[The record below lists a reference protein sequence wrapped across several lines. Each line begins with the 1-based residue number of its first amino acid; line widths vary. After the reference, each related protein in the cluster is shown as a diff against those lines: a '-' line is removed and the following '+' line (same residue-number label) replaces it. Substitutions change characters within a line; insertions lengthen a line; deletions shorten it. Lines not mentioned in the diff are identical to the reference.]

1 MSDFEL
7 NTDDFYTDEE
17 VRDHL
22 REDREEQERLKAE
35 KEAFFDEDDPIFD
48 EDEEEC
54 DKCEEDYS
62 RESLIDQYD
71 LSEDEFE
78 GEDVNYLED
87 MGEND

>member
-22 REDREEQERLKAE
+22 REDREEQERLEAE
-35 KEAFFDEDDPIFD
+35 REAFFDEDDPIFD
-48 EDEEEC
+48 EDDEDNESE
-54 DKCEEDYS
+54 DDYS
-62 RESLIDQYD
+62 REALIDQYD
-71 LSEDEFE
+71 LSDDEFE

-87 MGEND
+87 MGEDE

>member
-22 REDREEQERLKAE
+22 REDREEQERLEAE
-35 KEAFFDEDDPIFD
+35 KEAFFDEDDPMFD
-48 EDEEEC
+48 DDEEDNESE
-54 DKCEEDYS
+54 DDYTQDALIEE
-62 RESLIDQYD
+62 YD
-71 LSEDEFE
+71 LSDDEFE

>member
-22 REDREEQERLKAE
+22 REDREEQERLESE

-48 EDEEEC
+48 DDEGNESEDDYTQDALIEE
-54 DKCEEDYS
+54 
-62 RESLIDQYD
+62 YD
-71 LSEDEFE
+71 LPDDEFE

-87 MGEND
+87 LGEDD

>member
-22 REDREEQERLKAE
+22 REDREEQERLESE
-35 KEAFFDEDDPIFD
+35 KEAFFDEDDPMFD
-48 EDEEEC
+48 EDDEDNESEDDYTQDALIEE
-54 DKCEEDYS
+54 
-62 RESLIDQYD
+62 YD
-71 LSEDEFE
+71 LSDDEFE

>member
-7 NTDDFYTDEE
+7 DTNDFYTDEE

-22 REDREEQERLKAE
+22 REDREEQERLEAE
-35 KEAFFDEDDPIFD
+35 KEAFFDEDDPMFD
-48 EDEEEC
+48 EDDEDNESEDDYTQDALIEE
-54 DKCEEDYS
+54 
-62 RESLIDQYD
+62 YD
-71 LSEDEFE
+71 LSDDEFE

>member
-7 NTDDFYTDEE
+7 DTNDFYTDEE

-22 REDREEQERLKAE
+22 REDREEQERLESE
-35 KEAFFDEDDPIFD
+35 KEAFFDEDDPMFD
-48 EDEEEC
+48 EDDEDNESEDDYTQDALIEE
-54 DKCEEDYS
+54 
-62 RESLIDQYD
+62 YD

>member
-22 REDREEQERLKAE
+22 REDREEQERLEAE

-48 EDEEEC
+48 EY
-54 DKCEEDYS
+54 EEDN
-62 RESLIDQYD
+62 ESEDDYTQDALIEEYD
-71 LSEDEFE
+71 LPEDEFE

>member
-1 MSDFEL
+1 MDDFEL

-22 REDREEQERLKAE
+22 REDREEQERLEAE

-48 EDEEEC
+48 EDEEDNESE
-54 DKCEEDYS
+54 DDYTQDALIEE
-62 RESLIDQYD
+62 YD
-71 LSEDEFE
+71 LSDDEFE

>member
-1 MSDFEL
+1 MDDFEL

-22 REDREEQERLKAE
+22 REEQERLEAE

-48 EDEEEC
+48 DDEDNESEDDYTQDALIEE
-54 DKCEEDYS
+54 
-62 RESLIDQYD
+62 YD
-71 LSEDEFE
+71 LPDDEFE

-87 MGEND
+87 LGEDD

>member
-1 MSDFEL
+1 MDDFEL

-35 KEAFFDEDDPIFD
+35 KEAFFDEDDPMFD
-48 EDEEEC
+48 EDDEDNESEDDYTQDALIEE
-54 DKCEEDYS
+54 
-62 RESLIDQYD
+62 YD
-71 LSEDEFE
+71 LPDDEFE

>member
-1 MSDFEL
+1 MDDFEL

-35 KEAFFDEDDPIFD
+35 KEAFFDEYDPMFDD
-48 EDEEEC
+48 DEEDNESE
-54 DKCEEDYS
+54 DDYTQDALIEE
-62 RESLIDQYD
+62 YD
-71 LSEDEFE
+71 LPEDEFE

-87 MGEND
+87 MEEDD

>member
-1 MSDFEL
+1 MNDLEL

-22 REDREEQERLKAE
+22 REDKEEQERLEAE
-35 KEAFFDEDDPIFD
+35 KEAFFDEDDPMFD
-48 EDEEEC
+48 EDEEDNESE
-54 DKCEEDYS
+54 DDYTQDALIEE
-62 RESLIDQYD
+62 YD
-71 LSEDEFE
+71 LSDDEFE

>member
-1 MSDFEL
+1 MDDFEL

-22 REDREEQERLKAE
+22 REDREEQERLEAE

-48 EDEEEC
+48 EDEEDNESE
-54 DKCEEDYS
+54 DDYTQDALIEE
-62 RESLIDQYD
+62 YD